1 MRLATYAGFIC
12 AIAGFAYL
20 IYYFIR
26 AIILKIY
33 NDVPGY
39 PSLLC
44 FILFIGGLVLMA
56 LGIIGE
62 YLGRT
67 YIETKGRP
75 IYISM
80 EESEDE
86 EN

>member
-1 MRLATYAGFIC
+1 MRLATYMGFFF
-12 AIAGFAYL
+12 AIAGFIYML
-20 IYYFIR
+20 YYFIK
-26 AIILKIY
+26 AIIGRLW
-33 NDVPGY
+33 DTAVAGY

-67 YIETKGRP
+67 YIEIKGRP
-75 IYISM
+75 IYIAKD
-80 EESEDE
+80 ETKDED
-86 EN
+86 

>member
-1 MRLATYAGFIC
+1 MLF
-12 AIAGFAYL
+12 
-20 IYYFIR
+20 YFIK
-26 AIILKIY
+26 AIILKIW
-33 NDVPGY
+33 DEVAGY

-67 YIETKGRP
+67 YIEAKGRP
-75 IYISM
+75 IYISK
-80 EESEDE
+80 EETEDKE
-86 EN
+86 D

>member
-1 MRLATYAGFIC
+1 MRLATFAGFFF
-12 AIAGFAYL
+12 AIAGFIYL
-20 IYYFIR
+20 LYYFIK
-26 AIILKIY
+26 AIIGRIW
-33 NDVPGY
+33 DEVAGY

-67 YIETKGRP
+67 YIESKARP
-75 IYISM
+75 IYIPM
-80 EESEDE
+80 EESKDD
-86 EN
+86 